1 MTRTF
6 GSVMI
11 KMPTFAAFP
20 YYPKAVALTED
31 QKRLQGVLYSI
42 KNGGTLRNVH
52 SGKTGSATEM
62 FCKLIAKDFDA
73 TLATFLNIETAL
85 VPIPSST
92 AIGLRTAA
100 EWPCRAISE
109 QFQTRGLGFSLPA
122 VDRVKPIATSHKVP
136 SDQRPSVEDVAD
148 SVRIEFLS
156 IRAAP
161 NVTLIDDVVTSGT
174 NGVGVMLAIRRA
186 GYRGTVRLFAAAHT
200 RREILAEDRF
210 VGECT
215 WREGSRWARRA

>member
-1 MTRTF
+1 
-6 GSVMI
+6 MI
-11 KMPTFAAFP
+11 RMQTFAGFP
-20 YYPKAVALTED
+20 YYPKSFALAED

-42 KNGGTLRNVH
+42 KNGGALRNMH
-52 SGKTGSATEM
+52 SGTTGSATEM

-73 TLATFLNIETAL
+73 TLATFLNRETAL

-109 QFQTRGLGFSLPA
+109 QFQSYGFGLSLAA
-122 VDRVKPIATSHKVP
+122 VDRMKPIPTSHKVP
-136 SDQRPSVEDVAD
+136 SEQRPSVEEVAD
-148 SVRIEFLS
+148 SVRIDFSL
-156 IRAAP
+156 IRGAP

-174 NGVGVMLAIRRA
+174 NGVGVMLAIQRA
-186 GYRGTVRLFAAAHT
+186 GYQGTVRLFAAAHT

-210 VGECT
+210 VGACT
-215 WREGSRWARRA
+215 WRDGSRWARRA